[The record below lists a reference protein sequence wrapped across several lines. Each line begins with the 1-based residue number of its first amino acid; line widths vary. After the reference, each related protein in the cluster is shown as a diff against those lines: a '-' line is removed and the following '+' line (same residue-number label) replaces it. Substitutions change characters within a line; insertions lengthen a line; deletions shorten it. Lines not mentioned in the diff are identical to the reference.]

1 MNHNQLPQLVDF
13 KKEVKNKKTVL
24 IILENDRGMKV
35 AFSNYGAR
43 IVSILVPDKYGKPVD
58 VVLGFSTIEDYLGAD
73 EVYHG
78 ATIGRFANRI
88 KQGKFKINE
97 VSYTIGPN
105 NGPNALHGGKAG
117 FHQQIWDRRVNNPN
131 EVTFYYTSPDN
142 EEGFPGTLT
151 VSVCY
156 TLTDNNELQIT
167 YRASSDKD
175 TIINLT
181 NHAYFNLKGEGKG
194 DILDHVVEINADA
207 FVPINEQQ
215 IPLGELSP
223 IKNSPFDFSSAKAIS
238 TDIDKTD
245 TQLLNGGQGYDHCFV
260 LNKGLSNGKKVVASA
275 YADRSGVK
283 LEILTTEP
291 GLQFYTGNAL
301 SGKDLGKSGNTYD
314 RHSAFCFETQHFP
327 DSPNQKTFPDTYLK
341 AGTIFHSQTTYRF
354 SVIK

>member
-1 MNHNQLPQLVDF
+1 MNHNQLPQLSDF
-13 KKEVKNKKTVL
+13 KKEVNNKKTAL

-43 IVSILVPDKYGKPVD
+43 IVSIVVPNKYGEPVD
-58 VVLGFSTIEDYLGAD
+58 VVLGFSTIDDYLGAD

-88 KQGKFKINE
+88 KQGKFEING
-97 VSYTIGPN
+97 VSHIIAPN
-105 NGPNALHGGKAG
+105 NGPNVLHGGKNG
-117 FHQQIWDRRVNNPN
+117 FHQQIWDRRINNPN
-131 EVTFYYTSPDN
+131 EVTFYYTSLDG

-156 TLTDNNELQIT
+156 TLTDNNELQIK

-194 DILDHVVEINADA
+194 TILDHVVEINADA
-207 FVPINEQQ
+207 FVPIDEQQ
-215 IPLGELSP
+215 IPLGELRPAKDSF
-223 IKNSPFDFSSAKAIS
+223 FDFSSSKQVS
-238 TDIDKTD
+238 TDIGKTD
-245 TQLLNGGQGYDHCFV
+245 PQLQNGGRGYDHCFV
-260 LNKGLSNGKKVVASA
+260 LNKSLCNGKNVVASA
-275 YADRSGVK
+275 YVATSGIK

-301 SGKDLGKSGNTYD
+301 SGKDKGKSGNRYD
-314 RHSAFCFETQHFP
+314 HQSAFCFETEHFP
-327 DSPNQKTFPDTYLK
+327 NSPNQKNFPSTNLK
-341 AGTIFHSQTTYRF
+341 ANTIFHSQTTYRF